1 MDDQAEL
8 HARLRLLEDE
18 RAILRTLH
26 AYGQSVD
33 VADRDAY
40 LDLWT
45 EDAAFDSRGREPS
58 DVSRVVRG
66 VEART
71 DFIEHFSRP
80 PVGWHQHHVIEPLID
95 VDGDTASVSSYFCV
109 LREEEEMPNVW
120 VFGRYRDTL
129 VRCPDGRWRFT
140 LRIAEV
146 ESIDTRYGSL
156 ANRWPGPQPAETG

>member
-1 MDDQAEL
+1 MGERESID
-8 HARLRLLEDE
+8 ARLRLLEDE

-26 AYGQSVD
+26 AYGHAVD
-33 VADRDAY
+33 AADRDAY

-45 EDAAFDSRGREPS
+45 QDAAFDARGRQPG

-80 PVGWHQHHVIEPLID
+80 PIGWHKHLLIEPLVD
-95 VDGDTASVSSYFCV
+95 VDGDTARVVSYFAV
-109 LREEEEMPNVW
+109 LREEEDRPIVW

-129 VRCPDGRWRFT
+129 VRCSDGTWRFAE
-140 LRIAEV
+140 RIAEV
-146 ESIDTRYGSL
+146 ESADARYGSL
-156 ANRWPGPQPAETG
+156 ANRWPPAD

>member
-1 MDDQAEL
+1 MDDVA
-8 HARLRLLEDE
+8 ALRDRVRRLEDE

-26 AYGQSVD
+26 GYGHAVD
-33 VADRDAY
+33 AADRDAY

-45 EDAAFDSRGREPS
+45 DDAAFDARGRQPG

-80 PVGWHQHHVIEPLID
+80 PVGWHKHLLIEPLID
-95 VDGDTASVSSYFCV
+95 IEPGGDTARVTSYFAV
-109 LREEEEMPNVW
+109 LREEDEMPIVW

-129 VRCPDGRWRFT
+129 VRCDDGAWRFAE
-140 LRIAEV
+140 RIAEV
-146 ESIDTRYGSL
+146 ESADARYGSL
-156 ANRWPGPQPAETG
+156 ANRWPPSD